1 MKKIIIT
8 LLALSLTMTACS
20 KKEDKKESKGPST
33 VTTGDFKEK
42 TKPEKPKEE
51 TKPKENEK
59 ETEPIKESKDE
70 SFKDSEGKE
79 FTKIPTKEMNKEDI
93 DEDFINRWFFEEV
106 IKSDAPY
113 LNILY
118 KGEKD
123 KGVYATKEGVYVNVN
138 FKTLENGALMPLN
151 FSNDD
156 LEVYAFTGADRL
168 EQTKWPKKKN
178 R

>member
-42 TKPEKPKEE
+42 TKPEVKEE
-51 TKPKENEK
+51 TKPEEDKK
-59 ETEPIKESKDE
+59 ETEPIEESKDI
-70 SFKDSEGKE
+70 SFKDSKGKE
-79 FTKIPTKEMNKEDI
+79 FTKIPTKEMNREDI

-138 FKTLENGALMPLN
+138 FKTLENGSLMPLN

-156 LEVYAFTGADRL
+156 LEVYAYTGADRL
-168 EQTKWPKKKN
+168 EQTKWQKKKN
-178 R
+178 K